1 MVQPYRE
8 DSAILEAE
16 GILDNESDDS
26 DVENMK
32 WISTKVIERRD
43 SASRRSVASSTNAD
57 VGSPMIIEDSE

>member
-8 DSAILEAE
+8 DLVILDAE

-32 WISTKVIERRD
+32 WISEVTERRD
-43 SASRRSVASSTNAD
+43 SVLRSVASSTNAD